1 MLILKRQIL
10 QWGLISIL
18 YLILMALMLTGKKPF
33 CIDSS
38 VVERIDRVTTEKTDK
53 IYRCGLNQAV
63 PFSSYFEKNK
73 NGLEHRLEGI
83 TQFLGKI
90 DPMAEKFILVIDE
103 TNPILFSQEKNK
115 ITIGSTLLEAPGH
128 LERGIIKFW
137 LADKILQNVDL
148 SLFTEVTADFLFY
161 AYSGSI
167 EIEDPLLKVRTKIGF
182 AKWPQVLKSKDGYC
196 ESPWKLSEHFRFC
209 ETIPVAIELSDRTVL
224 NLSLR
229 PLLTSVWI
237 KTFSEL
243 SFQSQ
248 LLFLNHFSDYLRSQK
263 LTSEKA
269 IEMILA
275 EQHPLKQGIMNI
287 KKVTDLMYSSTLVQS
302 RKEYR
307 EFYSHLASN
316 LQQAGVSDSFAEA
329 YFDYLVEYPDQLST
343 ESSFFK
349 SLAETAAK
357 NPQLQ
362 VAVKDQSQIWILP
375 SKSPLSIKTFDLI
388 KSQQYI
394 YMACPSLKDIK
405 MEQFF
410 NQAEKLLLIKGCDSA
425 RPIDFDS
432 LISGGVQQFSKKNKN
447 LAFIQFHLPSFET
460 KAKELAHVKNFFEL
474 VKNRDVS
481 KSEFQT
487 LGWTQIQWYEDS
499 QAYKPNAIVDAIE
512 LFRTDLN

>member
-1 MLILKRQIL
+1 MTIFQRKFL
-10 QWGLISIL
+10 QWSLLSIL
-18 YLILMALMLTGKKPF
+18 YVTVMALILNGKKTF
-33 CIDSS
+33 CIDSTA
-38 VVERIDRVTTEKTDK
+38 VERIDRITLEKTER
-53 IYRCGLNQAV
+53 IYRCGTNQIT

-73 NGLEHRLEGI
+73 NALEHRLGGV
-83 TQFLGKI
+83 TQFLNNLN
-90 DPMAEKFILVIDE
+90 PVTEKFILIIDE
-103 TNPILFSQEKNK
+103 INPIIFHQEKSK
-115 ITIGSTLLEAPGH
+115 ITIGSALLEAPGH
-128 LERGIIKFW
+128 LERAVIKLW
-137 LADKILQNVDL
+137 LADKILQNIDL
-148 SLFTEVTADFLFY
+148 SLFTEVTADFLY
-161 AYSGSI
+161 YTYTGSI
-167 EIEDPLLKVRTKIGF
+167 EIEDPLLKVRTKIGA

-196 ESPWKLSEHFRFC
+196 ESPWKLSEHFKFC
-209 ETIPVAIELSDRTVL
+209 ESIPVARDLSDQTVL

-243 SFQSQ
+243 SFRSQ
-248 LLFLNHFSDYLRSQK
+248 LLFLNHFSEYLKSQK
-263 LTSEKA
+263 LSSEKA

-287 KKVTDLMYSSTLVQS
+287 KKITDLMYSSSLVQG

-329 YFDYLVEYPDQLST
+329 YFDYLIEYPDQLSI

-349 SLAETAAK
+349 SLAEAATK

-375 SKSPLSIKTFDLI
+375 SKSPLPLKTFDQI

-410 NQAEKLLLIKGCDSA
+410 NQAEKLLLIKGCEA
-425 RPIDFDS
+425 EKKIDFDS
-432 LISGGVQQFSKKNKN
+432 LISGNTQQFSRKNKN

-460 KAKELAHVKNFFEL
+460 KSKELAHVKNFFEL

-487 LGWTQIQWYEDS
+487 LGWTQIQWHEDS
-499 QAYKPNAIVDAIE
+499 QAYKPNAVIDAIE